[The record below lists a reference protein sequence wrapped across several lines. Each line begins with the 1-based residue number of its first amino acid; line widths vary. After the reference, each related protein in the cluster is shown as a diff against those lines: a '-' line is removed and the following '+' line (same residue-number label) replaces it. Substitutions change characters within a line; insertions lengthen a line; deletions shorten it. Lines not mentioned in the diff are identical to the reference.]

1 MLPYESAGHLGE
13 LRSRL
18 RESHVVVRDRH
29 DVVCVPLAQGAEQ
42 IGERRVIAST
52 AGDVLL
58 QPRLLEECL
67 RRILTVEWKYLL
79 RREYPVRFVSRLAG
93 KDLVEQALG
102 RGIDRL
108 HVYPEYSLDVRRAGP
123 REYPGVVIGRKAR
136 YEIDLPVDVGGSQS
150 RSLQLAGCGVERL
163 ARPGARTEAV
173 RALAG
178 VRRSR

>member
-1 MLPYESAGHLGE
+1 
-13 LRSRL
+13 
-18 RESHVVVRDRH
+18 VVVRDRN

-42 IGERRVIAST
+42 IGERRAIAST

-108 HVYPEYSLDVRRAGP
+108 HM
-123 REYPGVVIGRKAR
+123 
-136 YEIDLPVDVGGSQS
+136 
-150 RSLQLAGCGVERL
+150 
-163 ARPGARTEAV
+163 
-173 RALAG
+173 
-178 VRRSR
+178 